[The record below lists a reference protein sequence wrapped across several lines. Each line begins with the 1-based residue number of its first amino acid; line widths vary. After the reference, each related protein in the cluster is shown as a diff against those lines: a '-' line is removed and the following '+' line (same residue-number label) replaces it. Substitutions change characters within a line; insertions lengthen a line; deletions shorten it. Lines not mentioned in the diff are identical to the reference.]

1 MTRVG
6 PTRRSTW
13 RGATGWALRTAIL
26 AVTLAACGPS
36 ATATPTAATPSV
48 VASPSVAPSTTG
60 TAAPTATVAP
70 TPTPTVAPASPSPTP
85 TATPTATPAAF
96 ACTDLPY
103 VRRSGSLSVRVAD
116 VRVGQHPGY
125 DRIVYEFRAGKLP
138 AIDIRVAQPPFKL
151 DPSDLPVTIGGVS
164 FIRIKLT
171 HVAVETV
178 PSGADDLKPGYP
190 LLVEL
195 RQIAGYE
202 GDATWIAGLAEPGC
216 VRVSILRAPSR
227 LVIDVRSATP

>member
-6 PTRRSTW
+6 WQPRSTRR
-13 RGATGWALRTAIL
+13 GAMRWLPAAAIL
-26 AVTLAACGPS
+26 VLAIAACSPA
-36 ATATPTAATPSV
+36 ATATPTSATPSP
-48 VASPSVAPSTTG
+48 VASPSVAPSATG
-60 TAAPTATVAP
+60 TPPATAAPTP
-70 TPTPTVAPASPSPTP
+70 TLAPASPSPTP
-85 TATPTATPAAF
+85 TATSEVVPPPF

-125 DRIVYEFRAGKLP
+125 DRIVYEFGAGKLP
-138 AIDIRVAQPPFKL
+138 AIDIRVAKPPFKL
-151 DPSDLPVTIGGVS
+151 DPSDLPVTIDGAS

-178 PSGADDLKPGYP
+178 PSAADDLKPGLP

-202 GDATWIAGLAEPGC
+202 GDATWIAGFSGPVC
-216 VRVSILRAPSR
+216 VRVSTLRAPAR
-227 LVIDVRSATP
+227 LVIDVQYEAP